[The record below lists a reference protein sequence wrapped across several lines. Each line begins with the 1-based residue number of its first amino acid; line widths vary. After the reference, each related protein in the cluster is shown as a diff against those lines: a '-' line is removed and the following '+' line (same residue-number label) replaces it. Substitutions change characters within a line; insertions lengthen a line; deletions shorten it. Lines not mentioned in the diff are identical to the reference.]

1 MWIKIDQSV
10 SHNGICLTVVAIK
23 ESFYTVTAIEET
35 ISKNNVVVID
45 FWAPWCGPCTRFA
58 PIFEAAAGKHKDVI
72 FAKVN
77 TDEQQEIAASFE
89 IKSIPTLAIFK
100 EQTLI
105 YHEAGALPEEGLED
119 ILAQVRK
126 LDMNQVR
133 EEIKKQEG
141 T

>member
-1 MWIKIDQSV
+1 MSLWGDTMSADVQVLNDQ
-10 SHNGICLTVVAIK
+10 N
-23 ESFYTVTAIEET
+23 IEET
-35 ISKNNVVVID
+35 ISKNNMVVID

-58 PIFEAAAGKHKDVI
+58 PIFEAAASKHKDVI

>member
-1 MWIKIDQSV
+1 MSRTVQELNDNNIEDTITNNKIV
-10 SHNGICLTVVAIK
+10 L
-23 ESFYTVTAIEET
+23 
-35 ISKNNVVVID
+35 ID
-45 FWAPWCGPCTRFA
+45 FWAPWCGPCRRFA
-58 PIFEAAAGKHKDVI
+58 PVFEAAAQKYPDMV

-105 YHEAGALPEEGLED
+105 YHEAGALPEEALD
-119 ILAQVRK
+119 DVLKQVVK

-133 EEIKKQEG
+133 EEIKKQQG
-141 T
+141 S

>member
-1 MWIKIDQSV
+1 MSADVQVLNDQ
-10 SHNGICLTVVAIK
+10 N
-23 ESFYTVTAIEET
+23 IEET
-35 ISKNNVVVID
+35 ISKNNMVVID

>member
-1 MWIKIDQSV
+1 MGADVQILNDQ
-10 SHNGICLTVVAIK
+10 N
-23 ESFYTVTAIEET
+23 IEET
-35 ISKNNVVVID
+35 ISKNSVVVID

-58 PIFEAAAGKHKDVI
+58 PIFEAAAAKHQDVI

-141 T
+141 